1 MTRIPKGITRADV
14 LRAIA
19 ALDRGEPHAFKGS
32 RKYDLLENG
41 QRYPPKAVLGLAAAR
56 LAGRP
61 LVPADF
67 SGGVESQCHAIL
79 EDLGFKIVAKEGV
92 APGPR
97 FWTHYWKND
106 TWDEESDEPLDHA
119 ASNVFHSRG
128 VAAGDRVYVVTV
140 RDGHLYLGGVITVDA
155 VVGQSE
161 AERRLGK
168 SSIWAADDHVIAK
181 ESGPFV
187 RDRQVADEV
196 ARGLRFLP
204 NGEPMEF
211 KEGAID
217 TQTMRGV
224 RELAPESAA
233 LLDRE
238 LEEEPTARA
247 VERTLRARREVSTT
261 DREAIIRARV
271 GQGRF
276 REDLQVLEPA
286 CRVTGVKDPTLLR
299 ASHIKPWSVSDN
311 RERLDPNNGLLLAPH
326 VDVLFDRGLLSFE
339 ADGTVLVSGRLDR
352 AVLEAWGLARSKKV
366 AAFSRKQSV
375 YLAYH
380 RQRVFRQQS

>member
-1 MTRIPKGITRADV
+1 MTQIPKGITRADV

-19 ALDRGEPHAFKGS
+19 AIDRGEAHAFKGS

-41 QRYPPKAVLGLAAAR
+41 RRYPPKAVLGLAAAR

-67 SGGVESQCHAIL
+67 SGGAESQCHAIL
-79 EDLGFKIVAKEGV
+79 ETLDFKIVPKDGSES
-92 APGPR
+92 GPR

-106 TWDEESDEPLDHA
+106 TWDDETEEPLNHA
-119 ASNVFHSRG
+119 ASNVFLSRG
-128 VAAGDRVYVVTV
+128 VAVGDRVYVVTV
-140 RDGHLYLGGVITVDA
+140 RDGHLYLGGVIAVDA
-155 VVGQSE
+155 VVGQAE
-161 AERRLGK
+161 AERRLGN

-181 ESGPFV
+181 DPGPFV

-196 ARGLRFLP
+196 ARALRFLP
-204 NGEPMEF
+204 NGETMVF
-211 KEGAID
+211 KKGAID

-224 RELAPESAA
+224 RELTPDSAA

-276 REDLQVLEPA
+276 REDLQALELS
-286 CRVTGVKDPTLLR
+286 CRVTGVTTPELLR

-339 ADGTVLVSGRLDR
+339 SDGTVLVSAKLDR
-352 AVLEAWGLARSKKV
+352 AVFEAWGLGAVRKV
-366 AAFSRKQSV
+366 KSFTAAQGK
-375 YLAYH
+375 YLKYH
-380 RQRVFRQQS
+380 RAVVFKRG

>member
-1 MTRIPKGITRADV
+1 MTQIPKGITRADV

-41 QRYPPKAVLGLAAAR
+41 KRYPPKAVLGLAAAR
-56 LAGRP
+56 LARRP

-79 EDLGFKIVAKEGV
+79 EDLGFKIVAKEG
-92 APGPR
+92 AALGPR
-97 FWTHYWKND
+97 LWTHYWKND
-106 TWDEESDEPLDHA
+106 TWDQETDEPLDHA
-119 ASNVFHSRG
+119 ASNVFRSRG
-128 VAAGDRVYVVTV
+128 VASGDRVYVVTV
-140 RDGHLYLGGVITVDA
+140 RDGHLYLGGVIAVDA
-155 VVGQSE
+155 VVGQAE
-161 AERRLGK
+161 AERRLGN
-168 SSIWAADDHVIAK
+168 SSIWAADDHVIARDP
-181 ESGPFV
+181 GPFV
-187 RDRQVADEV
+187 RDRQMADEV
-196 ARGLRFLP
+196 ARALRFLP
-204 NGEPMEF
+204 NGEPMVF

-238 LEEEPTARA
+238 LDEEPTARA

-276 REDLQVLEPA
+276 REDLQVLDPS
-286 CRVTGVKDPTLLR
+286 CRVTGVTDPELLR

-339 ADGTVLVSGRLDR
+339 SDGTVLVSAKLDR
-352 AVLEAWGLARSKKV
+352 AVLEAWGLGAVRKV
-366 AAFSRKQSV
+366 KAFSAAQGK
-375 YLAYH
+375 YLKYH
-380 RQRVFRQQS
+380 RAVVFKRG